1 MTVFDLASIFY
12 IKLVFAN
19 MEIFKHSFTFFIL
32 FPQNF
37 TKGISIYNF
46 YNNVIKRGEIHMKW
60 ENQAIISETLI
71 DRLPAQSYKSDYKFD
86 FERKSIG
93 SEMVQGLEAF
103 IQKFKRVL
111 LTPKTPKTY
120 YELADSLP
128 NSLNQEEFNKQSE

>member
-1 MTVFDLASIFY
+1 
-12 IKLVFAN
+12 
-19 MEIFKHSFTFFIL
+19 
-32 FPQNF
+32 
-37 TKGISIYNF
+37 
-46 YNNVIKRGEIHMKW
+46 MKW